1 MKELL
6 SKIQALK
13 ESIDAL
19 HPLDAT
25 TLGRIEQK
33 FRLDWNYHSNAI
45 EGNSLNF
52 GETKSFLLHGIT
64 AAGKPLKD
72 HLDLR
77 GHNEAILAL
86 QDIIKEER
94 PITENFIRELH
105 QVILVEDSYNTAVSP
120 EGIPTRKKVKVGE
133 YKLSNNH
140 VETATG
146 EIFYFATAEET
157 PAKMHDLIQWLR
169 AHKEQEN
176 PVVLAGL
183 FHYKFITIHP
193 FDDGNG
199 RLARILMNFIL
210 MRAGFPPIVI
220 KTREKEAY
228 FRALRQADGG
238 NVEAF
243 VQYVAEQLVASL
255 ELYLK
260 GARGESIE
268 ELDDVEKAFELFRME
283 LEGKEELVYLREA
296 NRTKLIKEEVIP
308 CLALIF
314 DKLKRINDLFVEWSA
329 TVCIIDVP
337 KINPK
342 TGFKEYDEITFS
354 NVKEL
359 SKSLLEN
366 ELGINVERYVLSINW
381 KLFSKKLGDKKIKGY
396 KVKFALGFPLDKEF
410 WYIDVIL
417 EENILMFYGKPNQEK
432 AKEFANKILKDFMTF
447 VKS

>member
-1 MKELL
+1 
-6 SKIQALK
+6 
-13 ESIDAL
+13 
-19 HPLDAT
+19 
-25 TLGRIEQK
+25 
-33 FRLDWNYHSNAI
+33 
-45 EGNSLNF
+45 
-52 GETKSFLLHGIT
+52 
-64 AAGKPLKD
+64 
-72 HLDLR
+72 
-77 GHNEAILAL
+77 
-86 QDIIKEER
+86 
-94 PITENFIRELH
+94 
-105 QVILVEDSYNTAVSP
+105 
-120 EGIPTRKKVKVGE
+120 
-133 YKLSNNH
+133 
-140 VETATG
+140 
-146 EIFYFATAEET
+146 
-157 PAKMHDLIQWLR
+157 
-169 AHKEQEN
+169 
-176 PVVLAGL
+176 
-183 FHYKFITIHP
+183 
-193 FDDGNG
+193 
-199 RLARILMNFIL
+199 
-210 MRAGFPPIVI
+210 
-220 KTREKEAY
+220 
-228 FRALRQADGG
+228 LRQADGG

>member
-1 MKELL
+1 MKEWLL
-6 SKIQALK
+6 KIQALK

-19 HPLDAT
+19 RPLDAT

-77 GHNEAILAL
+77 GHNNAILAL

-105 QVILVEDSYNTAVSP
+105 KVILVEDSYNSAITP
-120 EGIPTRKKVKVGE
+120 EGLPIKKKVKVGA
-133 YKLSNNH
+133 YKSSNNH

-146 EIFYFATAEET
+146 EIFYFATVEQT

-169 AHKEQEN
+169 EHKEQEN
-176 PVVLAGL
+176 PVVLAAR
-183 FHYKFITIHP
+183 FHYKFIRIHP

-220 KTREKEAY
+220 KTKEKEAY
-228 FRALRQADGG
+228 FRALRQADGD

-243 VQYVAEQLVASL
+243 EQYVAEQLVASL

-260 GARGESIE
+260 GAKGESIE
-268 ELDDVEKAFELFRME
+268 EVDDVEKAFELFRLE
-283 LEGKEELVYLREA
+283 LEGKEESILLSEDNFKQIIKRDIWPTLEVFFNKISRIESLYKRAVFRITSIQEDSS
-296 NRTKLIKEEVIP
+296 NSVEELIP
-308 CLALIF
+308 NLQ
-314 DKLKRINDLFVEWSA
+314 
-329 TVCIIDVP
+329 
-337 KINPK
+337 KILN
-342 TGFKEYDEITFS
+342 
-354 NVKEL
+354 EL
-359 SKSLLEN
+359 SFEDFKRDFRVK
-366 ELGINVERYVLSINW
+366 GYFDA
-381 KLFSKKLGDKKIKGY
+381 LFKKIYAQSITNYSFEMRVYTNNYDWGIEVLGKKSDTFRYGQAQEEEAKLLANMVLEDCMKWLKGAM
-396 KVKFALGFPLDKEF
+396 K
-410 WYIDVIL
+410 
-417 EENILMFYGKPNQEK
+417 
-432 AKEFANKILKDFMTF
+432 
-447 VKS
+447 